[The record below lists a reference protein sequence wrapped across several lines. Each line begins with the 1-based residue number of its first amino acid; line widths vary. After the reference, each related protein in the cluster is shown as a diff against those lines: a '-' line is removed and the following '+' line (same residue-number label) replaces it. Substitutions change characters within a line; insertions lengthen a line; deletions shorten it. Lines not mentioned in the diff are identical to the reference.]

1 MHPPTMGP
9 TVQARS
15 IRQTNLHEPLG
26 RVSIPHQPVETIKI
40 PPLLSYKRVA
50 IDTIYFLLQTI

>member
-1 MHPPTMGP
+1 MGP